1 MDCIFCK
8 IIASELPNHTI
19 YEDGQ
24 VLAFLDVFPKVE
36 GHTVVIP
43 KKHGTTIFDF
53 SSEEL
58 GAVMKGVQEAAKRI
72 LNVLNPDGFTI
83 GLNHGEVAG
92 QAVPHL
98 HFHILPRWKG
108 DGGGSMHS
116 VVRHE
121 DMKDVTEI
129 AKMFTES

>member
-8 IIASELPNHTI
+8 IIAGQLPNHTL

-43 KKHGTTIFDF
+43 KKHGATIFDF
-53 SSEEL
+53 TSEEL
-58 GAVMKGVQEAAKRI
+58 GVVMHGVQQAARKI
-72 LNVLNPDGFTI
+72 SEVLKPDGFTI

-98 HFHILPRWKG
+98 HFHILPRSKE

-116 VVRHE
+116 IVKQENMR
-121 DMKDVTEI
+121 DVSEI
-129 AKMFTES
+129 AKLFS

>member
-1 MDCIFCK
+1 MACIFCK
-8 IIASELPNHTI
+8 IVAGEILHYTV
-19 YEDGQ
+19 YEDSQ
-24 VLAFLDVFPKVE
+24 VIAFLDIFPKVE

-43 KKHGTTIFDF
+43 KKHGATIFDF
-53 SSEEL
+53 TSDEV
-58 GAVMKGVQEAAKRI
+58 GVVMQGVRNASMKVSDI
-72 LNVLNPDGFTI
+72 LKPDGFTI

-116 VVRHE
+116 VVSTENMR
-121 DMKDVTEI
+121 DVREI
-129 AKMFTES
+129 AQLF